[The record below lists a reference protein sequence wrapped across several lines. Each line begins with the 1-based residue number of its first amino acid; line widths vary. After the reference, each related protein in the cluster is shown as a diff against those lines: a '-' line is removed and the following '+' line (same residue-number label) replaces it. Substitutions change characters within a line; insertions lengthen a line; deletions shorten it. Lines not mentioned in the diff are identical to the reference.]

1 MKTKTF
7 VAMALF
13 VAVSLF
19 TAIPVHA
26 HPFHACLAEM
36 KWHEKDSSYQVAIKV
51 DPNDL
56 EEAVAFH
63 SKNNK
68 FKLDESDASGKAI
81 FAYLKTRFVATQPAK
96 NSTEKKKSDD
106 TIPLKWVGYE
116 ADVKEA
122 WLYFEIPLKT
132 DPSSL
137 SLKNT
142 ILLEI
147 NEKQVNLVTVI
158 RGKQKKSY
166 HFSKEQPQVTIK

>member
-1 MKTKTF
+1 MKTNTF

-13 VAVSLF
+13 VAVSIF
-19 TAIPVHA
+19 TAIPANA

-36 KWHEKDSSYQVAIKV
+36 KWSEKNSSYQVALKV

-68 FKLDESDASGKAI
+68 FKLDETEAAGKAI
-81 FAYLKTRFVATQPAK
+81 FAYLKTRFVATQL
-96 NSTEKKKSDD
+96 TETSNDKKKSE
-106 TIPLKWVGYE
+106 TILPLKWVGHE
-116 ADVKEA
+116 SDVKEA
-122 WLYFEIPLKT
+122 WLYFEIPIKA
-132 DPSSL
+132 DQSRF

-142 ILLEI
+142 LLLEI

-166 HFSKEQPQVTIK
+166 HFSKEKPQVSIE

>member
-1 MKTKTF
+1 MNRF
-7 VAMALF
+7 VFLLASI
-13 VAVSLF
+13 VAPFLGG
-19 TAIPVHA
+19 TAYA

-36 KWHEKDSSYQVAIKV
+36 KWSEKDSGYQVALKV

-63 SKNNK
+63 SKNNN
-68 FKLDESDASGKAI
+68 FKLDESEAVGKAI
-81 FAYLKTRFVATQPAK
+81 FAYLKTRFVATQPDK
-96 NSTEKKKSDD
+96 TSNEKKKSGNAL
-106 TIPLKWVGYE
+106 PLKWVGHE

-122 WLYFEIPLKT
+122 WLYFEIPIKT
-132 DPSSL
+132 DPSQL

-147 NEKQVNLVTVI
+147 NERQVNLVTVI

-166 HFSKEQPQVTIK
+166 HFSKEKSKVTIEN